1 MRDWGDNMEITIG
14 GISPHPPLLIPE
26 IGGSERLKVKKTD
39 ESLKILSEKILN
51 EGVETIIFM
60 SPHSPFIRDGITIYS
75 NDILYGDFGQFGTK
89 EVNFEY
95 ENDLEIVESLIQS
108 GKKFGIKFYRLP
120 EDYPLDHGILVPLY
134 YLNKLKDYE
143 FKIVGMSQ
151 HFTLEKEEFK
161 VFKEIFDDIEIFDK
175 KVAFIASGDMSHRLK
190 TFGPYGF
197 HPSGP
202 KFDNFVI
209 EAIKNESYEDLL
221 SIPDD
226 LIEEAGEC
234 GYRSILTL
242 FTLMPFEKYKAE
254 ILSYEGPFGVGYLVS
269 IVERRQN
276 A

>member
-1 MRDWGDNMEITIG
+1 MKDWGDDMVITIG

-39 ESLKILSEKILN
+39 DSLNILAEKILK

-60 SPHSPFIRDGITIYS
+60 SPHSPYIRDGITIFS
-75 NDILYGDFGQFGTK
+75 GDTLYGDFSQFGESRVK
-89 EVNFEY
+89 FKY
-95 ENDLEIVESLIQS
+95 ENDLEIVELLIQS
-108 GKKFGIKFYRLP
+108 GRKYGIKFYKLP
-120 EDYPLDHGILVPLY
+120 QNYPLDHGILVPLY
-134 YLNKLKDYE
+134 YLDKLKDYD

-151 HFTLEKEEFK
+151 HFTLDKENHI
-161 VFKEIFDDIEIFDK
+161 VFKQIFDDIEIFEK
-175 KVAFIASGDMSHRLK
+175 KVAFIASGDMSHRLLSY
-190 TFGPYGF
+190 GPYGY

-202 KFDNFVI
+202 KFDNLVV
-209 EAIKNESYEDLL
+209 EAIKNENFDDLI

-254 ILSYEGPFGVGYLVS
+254 VLSYEGPFGVGYLVAV
-269 IVERRQN
+269 VE
-276 A
+276 